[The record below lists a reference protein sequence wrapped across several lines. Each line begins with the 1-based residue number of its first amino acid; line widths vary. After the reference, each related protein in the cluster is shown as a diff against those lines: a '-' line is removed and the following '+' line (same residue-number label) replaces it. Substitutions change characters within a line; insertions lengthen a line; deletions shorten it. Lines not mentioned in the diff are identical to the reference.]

1 MKLQAKL
8 LAVFLLSALI
18 TLSMGIFADSRLHDM
33 SEADTVLYTR
43 SAEPMGDLI
52 NMSVYFQRI
61 RLDLLTFITSND
73 EAIKQRVQ
81 EEIPRYRGIIDSATT
96 KVESSLIS
104 AEAHK
109 ILAEYKARRQD
120 FRAMTD
126 EVISLANDG
135 RQAQAYTLL
144 TGKGWEISNV
154 YQNAIGELVASKLEQ
169 GKLLA
174 QGNAKLADS
183 SSRLLYMALTVGIL
197 LSIAMG
203 ILLTRDIMR
212 QLGEDPGYLAQVA
225 NEIAQGNL
233 NVTFRAQKTAGG
245 VYHVMQNMVATMKEK
260 IAEAEDKSAEA
271 ALQAEQA
278 NIATQEA
285 HAAKAAAERA
295 KAEGMLQAAHHLEE
309 VVNILTSASEE
320 LSAQIEQ
327 SSRGAEEQSQRVGET
342 ATAMEEMNATVREVA
357 SNAGHASKMSDQ
369 AHLQAQQGADIV
381 SRVVQG
387 INEVSRQ
394 SMEIKQDMDTLS
406 HQAEGIGQIMS
417 VISDIADQTNLL
429 ALNAAIEAARA
440 GDAGRGFAVVADEV
454 RKLAEKTM
462 TATHEVGQVISG
474 IQEGTRKSV
483 AGVDLSIGTIQEA
496 TSLANQSGE
505 TLHNIVA
512 LVDQTN
518 DQVRSIATASEEQ
531 SSASDEINRSV
542 EQVASISSQTA
553 AAMAQAAQATAELA
567 RQSQVLQSLINDMK
581 AEGNKAYT

>member
-1 MKLQAKL
+1 MKLQGKL
-8 LAVFLLSALI
+8 LLGFLFCACL
-18 TLSMGIFADSRLHDM
+18 TLVTGLFANNRLHQLA
-33 SEADTVLYTR
+33 EADTFLYEKATI
-43 SAEPMGDLI
+43 PMEDLLK
-52 NMSVYFQRI
+52 MTEGFQRI
-61 RLDLLTFITSND
+61 RMNLLDFVTTEVPAMRERSRKLIQELRTNIDTCSSRVEPALLTPHEQEIFTTYKTRRQEFRVATD
-73 EAIKQRVQ
+73 EIIALADAGKRSEAYSYLSGRGREIATAYQQAIHDLV
-81 EEIPRYRGIIDSATT
+81 AA
-96 KVESSLIS
+96 KVAQGKDL
-104 AEAHK
+104 AEGNT
-109 ILAEYKARRQD
+109 ILAI
-120 FRAMTD
+120 T
-126 EVISLANDG
+126 
-135 RQAQAYTLL
+135 
-144 TGKGWEISNV
+144 
-154 YQNAIGELVASKLEQ
+154 ASKL
-169 GKLLA
+169 
-174 QGNAKLADS
+174 
-183 SSRLLYMALTVGIL
+183 LYAVMGLSVL
-197 LSIAMG
+197 LSIVLG
-203 ILLTRDIMR
+203 ILLTRNIMR

-233 NVTFRAQKTAGG
+233 NVTFKAQKTAEG
-245 VYHVMQNMVATMKEK
+245 VYHVMQNMVGTMKEK
-260 IAEAEDKSAEA
+260 IAEAEEKSAEA

-278 NIATQEA
+278 QIATQEA
-285 HAAKAAAERA
+285 NAAKAAAERA
-295 KAEGMLQAAHHLEE
+295 KAEGMLQAAQQLEE

-357 SNAGHASKMSDQ
+357 SNAGHASEMSGQ
-369 AHLQAQQGADIV
+369 AQLQAQQGSTIV

-394 SMEIKQDMDTLS
+394 STEIKQDMDTLS
-406 HQAEGIGQIMS
+406 RQAEGIGQIMS

-496 TSLANQSGE
+496 TNLASQSGE
-505 TLHNIVA
+505 TLRSIVT
-512 LVDQTN
+512 LVEQTN

-531 SSASDEINRSV
+531 SAASDEINRSV
-542 EQVASISSQTA
+542 EQVAAISSQTA
-553 AAMAQAAQATAELA
+553 SAMAQAAQATAELA

-581 AEGNKAYT
+581 AEGNKI